1 MTRRAVVTVPAVSFI
16 LGEEFDPPASRRLT
30 ASFSLTDTP
39 TEPVVQL
46 AGTLRAN
53 VPSTETSHHFVR
65 GFRSACEQRGRV
77 MPAGLVVRATSQ
89 IPVEEHAG
97 ISAAAVVAGVA
108 AANALL
114 GLGLGDHDLGNLSVG
129 VLQNGSG
136 GTHSA
141 LRKLPQVI
149 ASHRVTV
156 HHDCEDPSVP

>member
-1 MTRRAVVTVPAVSFI
+1 MIRRAVVTVPAVSFI
-16 LGEEFDPPASRRLT
+16 RGDEFDPPANRRLT
-30 ASFSLTDTP
+30 ASFSLTNDRSD
-39 TEPVVQL
+39 PVVQL
-46 AGTLRAN
+46 AGTLRSE
-53 VPSTETSHHFVR
+53 VPSVAESLHFVH

-129 VLQNGSG
+129 VLTGRPNVA
-136 GTHSA
+136 HSA
-141 LRKLPQVI
+141 LTKLAQVI
-149 ASHRVTV
+149 ASHRVTI
-156 HHDCEDPSVP
+156 HHDCEDDRVS